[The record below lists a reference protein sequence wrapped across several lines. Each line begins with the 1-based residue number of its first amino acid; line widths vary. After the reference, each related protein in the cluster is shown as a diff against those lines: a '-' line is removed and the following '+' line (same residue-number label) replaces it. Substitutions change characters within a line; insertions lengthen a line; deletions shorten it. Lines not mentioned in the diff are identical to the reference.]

1 MDGFMHGMEFK
12 TPDRP
17 LRRKREFETT
27 WLCCAVRLQSRGDIL
42 LLPVLDSSLSMRRFG
57 RYLLCGRVSWNSS
70 LQLYQAAD
78 EGIGKQYQRFST
90 TQAMRALFPL
100 QQ

>member
-1 MDGFMHGMEFK
+1 MASCMVWNLKPPTDRLGGSENSKRRGF
-12 TPDRP
+12 
-17 LRRKREFETT
+17 
-27 WLCCAVRLQSRGDIL
+27 
-42 LLPVLDSSLSMRRFG
+42 PVLDSSLSMRRFG
-57 RYLLCGRVSWNSS
+57 RYLLCGRVSWASS